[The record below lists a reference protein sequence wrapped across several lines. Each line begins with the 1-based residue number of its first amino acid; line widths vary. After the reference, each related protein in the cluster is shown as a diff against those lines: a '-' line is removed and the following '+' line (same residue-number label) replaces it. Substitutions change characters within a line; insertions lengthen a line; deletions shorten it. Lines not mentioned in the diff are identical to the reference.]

1 MTSPLGCI
9 RLAYQIGFGH
19 CIALTVQCV
28 QCTYPKKYTVFYYLH
43 YFTASPACSQGE
55 VRDANLGQ
63 LTQHKKL
70 PNLQDEFRQTKTN

>member
-1 MTSPLGCI
+1 MTSPFGCI

-19 CIALTVQCV
+19 CIALTVHI
-28 QCTYPKKYTVFYYLH
+28 PKKYTVFYYLH
-43 YFTASPACSQGE
+43 YFTVSPACSQGE

-63 LTQHKKL
+63 LTLHKKL